1 MITILQI
8 TPSYKPAY
16 VYGGPTRSI
25 SKLCEELLKSNFQ
38 VRVLTTTANGSNEL
52 PVETEKV
59 LKVDKVEVQYFKR
72 ITKDHTHFSPSL
84 LWQLI
89 KLIKAAKQDPAHK
102 LLIHIHSWW
111 NIVALSAL
119 FISRW
124 YQVPV
129 VLSARGMLTS
139 YSCNNRNSFYKT
151 LIHQHLGS
159 KLLQNLAIHATTTK
173 EAKDIRSL
181 LLNYKKIYIIPNMVN
196 IPLLGKSVSIS
207 TPFSSTLHLLFLSRI
222 EEKKGLFCLF
232 AALSTL
238 DLPWKL
244 TIAGT
249 GDTNYIL
256 QLKKLTE
263 VLNIHQQINWLGE
276 VNDKEKFSLYRHS
289 DFLILPSF
297 NENFANVVIESL
309 AVGTPVI
316 VSHEVGLADYI
327 AENNMGWVTNNVP
340 TDLKNCIHLAALDH
354 KKREYIRKE
363 APCII
368 KRDYAPKAILLSY
381 IQMYEQ
387 ILNHGN

>member
-25 SKLCEELLKSNFQ
+25 SKLCEELLNSKFQ

-59 LKVDKVEVQYFKR
+59 LKVDKVDVQYFKR
-72 ITKDHTHFSPSL
+72 FTKDHTHFSPAL

-89 KLIKAAKQDPAHK
+89 KLIKAAKQQPAHK

-119 FISRW
+119 FISRC
-124 YQVPV
+124 YHVPV

-139 YSCNNRNSFYKT
+139 YTFNNRNSFYKT
-151 LIHQHLGS
+151 LIHQHIGS
-159 KLLQNLAIHATTTK
+159 KLLENLAIHATTTK
-173 EAKDIRSL
+173 EASDIRSL
-181 LLNYKKIYIIPNMVN
+181 RIKCKKIYIIPNMVN
-196 IPLLGKSVSIS
+196 LPLLANPISIS
-207 TPFSSTLHLLFLSRI
+207 APFTTTLQLLFLSRI

-249 GDTNYIL
+249 GDIHYIL

-276 VNDKEKFSLYRHS
+276 VNDKEKFGLYRQS

-316 VSHEVGLADYI
+316 VSMEVGLADYI
-327 AENNMGWVTNNVP
+327 AENNMGWVTHTDP
-340 TDLKNCIHLAALDH
+340 TSLKNCIQLAALDH
-354 KKREYIRKE
+354 KKRAYIKKE
-363 APCII
+363 APRII
-368 KRDYAPKAILLSY
+368 RKDYAPKAILLNY

-387 ILNHGN
+387 ILNHGS